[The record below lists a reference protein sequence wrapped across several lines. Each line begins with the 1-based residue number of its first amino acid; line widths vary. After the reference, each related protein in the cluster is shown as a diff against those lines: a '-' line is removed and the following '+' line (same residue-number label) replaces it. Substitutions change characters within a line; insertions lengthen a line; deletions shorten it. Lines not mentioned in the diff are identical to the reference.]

1 MGFLEGE
8 GKKVKEKKEA
18 LRLLMTVSSILHS
31 EKDVTKRAMQQL
43 FSQNLVHC
51 SNQMVLQVAMETWK
65 QQKNME
71 NLYQDLPINPI
82 RKSQVDLWQP
92 KNGCP

>member
-8 GKKVKEKKEA
+8 GKKVKEKREA
-18 LRLLMTVSSILHS
+18 LRLLMTVSSIKHS
-31 EKDVTKRAMQQL
+31 ENDVTKQA
-43 FSQNLVHC
+43 QNLAHC

-71 NLYQDLPINPI
+71 NLYQDLPIHPI
-82 RKSQVDLWQP
+82 RKSQVDLWQQ